1 MTVTAVHCD
10 EVAARLPAI
19 MSGAAPADAE
29 IVSHV
34 ETCLRCHAELAR
46 YRKLLRML
54 GQLRSQAVDPPP
66 GLLADVLEALDAA
79 ARRRVVR
86 SLLTGRRIAYG
97 SGVAA
102 AVTAATLVLLLRE
115 RTSRL
120 ARRTHPEQGAIV

>member
-1 MTVTAVHCD
+1 MSMAAVRCD

-19 MSGAAPADAE
+19 MAGGAPADAD
-29 IVSHV
+29 VVTHV

-66 GLLADVLEALDAA
+66 GLLAEVIEALEAA

-86 SLLTGRRIAYG
+86 SLLTGRRIAYA

-102 AVTAATLVLLLRE
+102 TLTAATLVLFLRE
-115 RTSRL
+115 RATRP
-120 ARRTHPEQGAIV
+120 RRAGPEQGAIV